1 MHVFQRIV
9 SIVCVGVWIALAPFA
24 SSSWAFGT
32 ELSTSSMSGIRGVT
46 VMIGGSLEKE
56 LEQQGLTKDAL
67 RGLVESQLQDAGI
80 TLLTDLEFLEIKE
93 RPMLQI
99 MVYTL
104 KHGEGY
110 LFSVTAQLFQH
121 VYLIKKGQDTTY
133 PAVTWSSPGVIG
145 IVYDP
150 GNLRSLVKEEV
161 DGFIRA
167 YRSANP

>member
-1 MHVFQRIV
+1 
-9 SIVCVGVWIALAPFA
+9 
-24 SSSWAFGT
+24 
-32 ELSTSSMSGIRGVT
+32 
-46 VMIGGSLEKE
+46 

-67 RGLVESQLQDAGI
+67 RGLIESQLQEAGI
-80 TLLTDLEFLEIKE
+80 ALLTDLEFLEIKE
-93 RPMLQI
+93 RPMLGI

-110 LFSVTAQLFQH
+110 LFSVAAQLFQH
-121 VYLIKKGQDTTY
+121 VYLIKKGQDTTF
-133 PAVTWSSPGVIG
+133 PAATWSSPGVMG